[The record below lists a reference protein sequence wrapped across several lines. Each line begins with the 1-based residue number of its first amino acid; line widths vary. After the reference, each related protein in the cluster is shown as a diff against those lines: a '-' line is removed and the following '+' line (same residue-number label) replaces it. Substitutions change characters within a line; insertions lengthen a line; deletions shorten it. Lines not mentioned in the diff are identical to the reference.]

1 MANNAG
7 AGNTYTEYRW
17 SGVSYDDAK
26 SNPVVKNGVVF
37 LDDSELSTRTTQ
49 LNNNFQTK
57 AGSSL
62 DSIFSPYSTNFDA
75 SGTLPHFEAP
85 SSDNNSPPT
94 GTNNINSLKLNP
106 FNPNNELTYYYA
118 STGST
123 LWDVSTD
130 SGNGTQYS
138 GFPVISGT
146 GVASGWMLYGHNID
160 LAIRGTGDVTELS
173 FDDEYTNN
181 KGSGVEVE
189 NIRAIGLKA
198 PLVLTGWGFDTNGNP
213 VPVDTGNSSQF
224 ASGAFSNPALWK
236 TGPVDLRWDDERKV
250 WTGGPGGEGSVRFII
265 IDANDQLGKYAIGC
279 DVVSAQVTSVG
290 CGTEGVEVGD
300 IIDVYDFDFCHFNL
314 PLQLLIGMTGTA
326 HRMVNLF
333 YNEDYAED
341 VTDCTQ
347 DVYNQG
353 SCLWEVVKLCC
364 AEQYT
369 FIGDIV

>member
-57 AGSSL
+57 AGSSF

-85 SSDNNSPPT
+85 SSSTTAPPT
-94 GTNNINSLKLNP
+94 GSNNINSLKLNP

-130 SGNGTQYS
+130 TGNGPQYS

-160 LAIRGTGDVTELS
+160 LAIRGTGDIAELS

-189 NIRAIGLKA
+189 NIRAVGLKA
-198 PLVLTGWGFDTNGNP
+198 PLVLTGWGYNTEGNP
-213 VPVDTGNSSQF
+213 VPADTGNSELF
-224 ASGAFSNPALWK
+224 ASGAFSDPSQWK
-236 TGPVDLRWDDERKV
+236 SGPVDLRWDDDRKV
-250 WTGGPGGEGSVRFII
+250 WVGSSTEGGIIKFSVV
-265 IDANDQLGKYAIGC
+265 DANEDIGIGASDC
-279 DVVSAQVTSVG
+279 DYVTATVTDVG
-290 CGTEGVEVGD
+290 AGTEGVSVGD
-300 IIDVYDFDFCHFNL
+300 TVTVWDTNLCWFNM
-314 PLQLLIGMTGTA
+314 PLDLLETMAGTA
-326 HRMVNLF
+326 HKMVNPWYDPL
-333 YNEDYAED
+333 YEDD
-341 VTDCTQ
+341 DTDCIPTA
-347 DVYNQG
+347 YSAG
-353 SCLWEVVKLCC
+353 PYWWVVVALCC
-364 AEQYT
+364 REEIT
-369 FIGDIV
+369 FV